1 MRLAAWMR
9 TDELGIAFTLRRDG
23 GLIRV
28 ISARNLNLNLNLN
41 LQPDRDL
48 AQGLRRP
55 FGANQ
60 GCRP

>member
-28 ISARNLNLNLNLN
+28 ISARNLD

-48 AQGLRRP
+48 AQGLRLP

>member
-28 ISARNLNLNLNLN
+28 ISARNLNLNL
-41 LQPDRDL
+41 QPDRDL
-48 AQGLRRP
+48 AQGLRLP